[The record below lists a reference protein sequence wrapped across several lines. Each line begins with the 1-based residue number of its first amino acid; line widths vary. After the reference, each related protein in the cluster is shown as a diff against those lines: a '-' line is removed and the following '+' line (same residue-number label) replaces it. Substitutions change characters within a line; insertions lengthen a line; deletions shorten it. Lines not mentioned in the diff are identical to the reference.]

1 MEAEGR
7 VTGSLCCAVLCCAV
21 LCFHCTWPSMV
32 WTWRQVET
40 ALAFDYKSIAE
51 KHITNSFHSA
61 FAYVTSLLVV
71 HIPFSLVVLAFF
83 FK

>member
-1 MEAEGR
+1 
-7 VTGSLCCAVLCCAV
+7 
-21 LCFHCTWPSMV
+21 MV

-51 KHITNSFHSA
+51 KHITNRFHSA